1 MNKVKEKQWGERFA
15 SNIKENI
22 NILNIYNGYTN
33 F

>member
-1 MNKVKEKQWGERFA
+1 MNKVKEKWGERFA
-15 SNIKENI
+15 SYIKENI